1 MKSLTILFYIAG
13 LLRQSMKQVRV
24 ETHVRLAVGEPDSNN
39 AEGET
44 QQPTRMYSDTEYAS
58 PVSLQTALCALD
70 LS

>member
-1 MKSLTILFYIAG
+1 
-13 LLRQSMKQVRV
+13 MKQVRV

-39 AEGET
+39 TEGET

-58 PVSLQTALCALD
+58 PASLQTALCALD